1 MKQSLYNL
9 RLQQHLRLIEQA
21 LPDYLPTGADDL
33 STAMRYACEAG
44 GKRIRPVLTLEFCRL
59 CGTEVER
66 ALPFA
71 CAVEMIHSYSLVH
84 DDLPCMDDSPLRR
97 GKPSVHAAFGEAA
110 ALLAGDA
117 LLTQAF
123 QVMADAQV
131 PAEFIAAAVSV
142 LAGAAGGAGMVGGQM
157 LDLDSEGKAISLNT
171 LERLQQG
178 KTAALLIAACELG
191 CLAAGAG
198 TAQRDAA
205 RRFGEGIGLSFQI
218 VDDILD
224 ITSTNEALG
233 KPTGSDQRNEKVTY
247 VSLLGIEE
255 ARLWAARRTAE
266 AEQALEPFGAEAGTL
281 RRLSQALL
289 LRES

>member
-1 MKQSLYNL
+1 
-9 RLQQHLRLIEQA
+9 
-21 LPDYLPTGADDL
+21 
-33 STAMRYACEAG
+33 MRYACEAG

-71 CAVEMIHSYSLVH
+71 CAVEMIHTYSLVH

-157 LDLDSEGKAISLNT
+157 LDLDSEGKAISLDT